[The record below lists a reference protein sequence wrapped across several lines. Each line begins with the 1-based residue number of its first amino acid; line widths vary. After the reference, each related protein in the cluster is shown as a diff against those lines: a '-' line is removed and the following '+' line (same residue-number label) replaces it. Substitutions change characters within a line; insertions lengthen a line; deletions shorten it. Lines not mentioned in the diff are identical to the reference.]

1 VWRYRGV
8 LALDNALEIGVSPRY
23 AGQPSAAAY
32 MELTC
37 HPRTGRGPDTHI
49 LKANHPDD
57 AANWLA
63 DFRVCPL
70 FCAEIRPQ
78 DVSCVTC
85 HS

>member
-1 VWRYRGV
+1 M

-23 AGQPSAAAY
+23 AGQPSAGAY

-37 HPRTGRGPDTHI
+37 RPRSGRGTDTHI

-63 DFRVCPL
+63 DFRVGPHP
-70 FCAEIRPQ
+70 CAAT
-78 DVSCVTC
+78 D
-85 HS
+85 